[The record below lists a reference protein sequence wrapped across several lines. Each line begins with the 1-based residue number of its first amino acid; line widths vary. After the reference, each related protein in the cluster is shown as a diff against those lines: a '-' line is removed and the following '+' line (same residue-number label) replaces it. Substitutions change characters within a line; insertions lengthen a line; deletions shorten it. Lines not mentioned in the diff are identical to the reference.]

1 LVKKLILVLI
11 SFCAAFSKKLV
22 NNHFKIQGDYSYFRK
37 LKYLHLM
44 RYLIL
49 YYFFFIGQNV
59 HSQIN
64 TELRLRDLLEKVEVI
79 RDEYGVN
86 HIYAR
91 NEHDLFFAQGYC
103 AAKDRLFQFELWRR
117 QAAGTLAEWLG
128 PKEIKRDQG
137 ARLFKFRGNL
147 KQELNHYHPR
157 GEQIISAFTE
167 GVNAYIRETERNPQ
181 LLTVEFRLLGAK
193 PGYWTPDV
201 VISRHQ
207 GLLGNLT
214 REISFARMVAVLG
227 TEKVEELNV
236 FEPGRP
242 NLRIDPSIDPV
253 RLSDPVTELYDAF
266 RKPIIFSPQDLSL
279 SSNQNLEQY
288 KSFAKMDE
296 EAYRDLVTSPNHTI
310 GSNNWIVSGSKSQSG
325 FPLLANDPH
334 RALSAPSLRYMVHL
348 NAPGWNVVGGG
359 EPTIPGVSIGHNEFG
374 AWGLTVFDLD
384 AEDLYVYQLNPQ
396 NKNEYKYKNGWE
408 LMGILRD
415 TIKVKGAPSIVVE
428 HRYTRHGPVTYM
440 DEKNNLAYAVRC
452 GWLEIGG
459 APYMASLRIDQAK
472 NWAEFREGCAYSH
485 IPGENMIWAD
495 KKGNIGWQAVGV
507 APIRKGWDGLVP
519 VPGDGR
525 FEWSGYL
532 PIKSL
537 PSVFNPKKGFWATAN
552 ENLIPF
558 NYPNRNA
565 VGWTW
570 ADSYRADRINEV
582 LGAEQKFNAA
592 DMAKLQSDY
601 LSIPARSLVPLLKN
615 LHSQD
620 EKTESAR
627 LLLSNWNYK
636 MESSS
641 VGAGI
646 YAAWEKKIIENCV
659 ALFVPENGKQLV
671 KSLPLSKVIQWIV
684 TARKEF
690 GQDPAAGR
698 DAFLLKSLEQATLEL
713 IKKLGADMK
722 NWQYGQNAYHHVL
735 IKHPM
740 SNAVDE
746 ATRKKLEVGPL
757 PRGGNSSTPG
767 MTTNN
772 DNQNAGA
779 TFRIVTDLADW
790 DKTLFTNA
798 PGQSGDVESIFYK
811 NLFELWAT
819 DQHFPVYYS
828 REKIEKVAKERWFL
842 QPSR

>member
-1 LVKKLILVLI
+1 MRKI
-11 SFCAAFSKKLV
+11 FFSC
-22 NNHFKIQGDYSYFRK
+22 
-37 LKYLHLM
+37 
-44 RYLIL
+44 
-49 YYFFFIGQNV
+49 FFVCSLFAQ
-59 HSQIN
+59 SQIN
-64 TELRLRDLLEKVEVI
+64 AELKLIGLLETVEVI
-79 RDEYGVN
+79 RDENGVN
-86 HIYAR
+86 HIYAK

-117 QAAGTLAEWLG
+117 QATGTLAEWLG

-157 GEQIISAFTE
+157 GEQIITSFTE
-167 GVNAYIRETERNPQ
+167 GVNTYIKETEKNPQ
-181 LLTVEFRLLGAK
+181 LLTIEFRLLGVK

-214 REISFARMVAVLG
+214 EEIAFARMVTALG
-227 TEKVEELNV
+227 TEKVKELNL
-236 FEPGRP
+236 FEPGEP
-242 NLRIDPSIDPV
+242 DLHIDPAIDQT

-266 RKPIIFSPQDLSL
+266 RKPVVFTPQDLYL
-279 SSNQNLEQY
+279 SSNQNFEQY
-288 KSFAKMDE
+288 KSFAKADE
-296 EAYRDLVTSPNHTI
+296 EEYKELLNSAKHSI
-310 GSNNWIVSGSKSQSG
+310 GSNNWIVSGSKSESG

-348 NAPGWNVVGGG
+348 QAPGWNVLGGG
-359 EPTIPGVSIGHNEFG
+359 EPTIPGISIGHNEFG

-384 AEDLYVYQLNPQ
+384 AEDLYVYQLHPQ
-396 NKNEYKYKNGWE
+396 NKNQYKYKNGWE
-408 LMGILRD
+408 EMRLLTD
-415 TIKVKGAPSIVVE
+415 TIRVKGAKDTVIV
-428 HRYTRHGPVTYM
+428 HRYTRHGPITYM

-452 GWLEIGG
+452 GWMEIGG

-472 NWAEFREGCAYSH
+472 NWTEFREGCAYSH

-552 ENLIPF
+552 ENLIPP

-570 ADSYRADRINEV
+570 ADSFRADRINEV
-582 LGAEQKFNAA
+582 LSTKKKFNVT

-601 LSIPARSLVPLLKN
+601 LSIPATLLVPLLKN
-615 LHSQD
+615 LSSPN

-627 LLLSNWNYK
+627 LLLTNWNYV

-641 VGAGI
+641 VAAGI
-646 YAAWEKKIIENCV
+646 YAAWEKKISENCLS
-659 ALFVPENGKQLV
+659 LFVPENGKQLV
-671 KSLPLSKVIQWIV
+671 KNLPLSKVIQWIV

-690 GQDPAAGR
+690 GSDPIAGR
-698 DAFLLKSLEQATLEL
+698 DAFLLLSLEQATLEL
-713 IKKLGADMK
+713 TKKLGADLK
-722 NWQYGQNAYHHVL
+722 NWQYGQIAYHHVL

-746 ATRKKLEVGPL
+746 ATRKKMEVGPL
-757 PRGGNSSTPG
+757 PRGGNSATPG
-767 MTTNN
+767 MTTNG

-779 TFRIVTDLADW
+779 TFRMVVDLADW
-790 DKTLFTNA
+790 DKTIFTNA
-798 PGQSGDVESIFYK
+798 PGQSGDTESSFYK
-811 NLFELWAT
+811 NLFGMWAI

-828 REKIEKVAKERWFL
+828 KEKIEKVAKERLLL
-842 QPSR
+842 QPLR